1 MHKLKMLPVLML
13 MVIFS
18 PLAIDI
24 FLPALP
30 LMADNFSVSLPTM
43 QWSISIFMLSMGL
56 GQLFTGPLTDKYGR
70 KPVALIGIVIYAL
83 SSLLT
88 VYAATIELH
97 LISRLLQGFGT
108 CAVAVAA
115 FSVVRDKFDAIQS
128 GIMYSYLNG
137 LICCIPALAPILGSW
152 LTQTFNWQS
161 NFVFLILY
169 AVVAGLLIAYYLI
182 ETNQTP
188 VNQRRLINPFKMSR
202 YKSIICHKV
211 FLFHAFVVMIAMGV
225 ILAYVSSSPAWLM
238 VELKLSQNEFVFWF
252 SLNAVI
258 NIIACVTAP
267 KILIRK
273 GAARTISLGLLTLF
287 GGGLLMLVLQ
297 PLHTPVAFMLPVMLS
312 SIGFSLV
319 MGTCA
324 GQALAS
330 FGDKAGTAS
339 ALLGFMQMSGAAILV
354 GLVQMLPITISEQ
367 IALLMLLFAPMM
379 IIWFSAKGRRAVL
392 V

>member
-1 MHKLKMLPVLML
+1 MQKLKMLPVLML

-30 LMADNFSVSLPTM
+30 LMADDFSVALPTM
-43 QWSISIFMLSMGL
+43 QWSITIFMLSMGL

-70 KPVALIGIVIYAL
+70 KPIAIIGIILYAF

-88 VYAATIELH
+88 VYASSIEWH

-115 FSVVRDKFDAIQS
+115 FSIVRDKFDAIQS
-128 GIMYSYLNG
+128 GVMYSYLNG

-169 AVVAGLLIAYYLI
+169 AVVAGVLIAYYLI
-182 ETNQTP
+182 ETNQTS
-188 VNQRRLINPFKMSR
+188 VAQRRLINPFKISR
-202 YKSIICHKV
+202 YKSVITSKV
-211 FLFHAFVVMIAMGV
+211 FLFHACVVMIAMAV

-238 VELKLSQNEFVFWF
+238 VELKLSQNDFVFWF

-267 KILIRK
+267 KILLRK
-273 GAARTISLGLLTLF
+273 GAATTISIGLLTLF
-287 GGGLLMLVLQ
+287 SGGLLMLALQ
-297 PLHTPVAFMLPVMLS
+297 SLHTPIAFMFPVMLS
-312 SIGFSLV
+312 SVGFSLV

-324 GQALAS
+324 GQALS
-330 FGDKAGTAS
+330 TFGDKAGTAS
-339 ALLGFMQMSGAAILV
+339 ALLGFLQMSGAALLV
-354 GLVQMLPITISEQ
+354 GLVQMLAITISEQ
-367 IALLMLLFAPMM
+367 VALIMLMFAPLM
-379 IIWFSAKGRRAVL
+379 IIWFSKRGRSSVL

>member
-1 MHKLKMLPVLML
+1 MQKLKMLPVLML

-43 QWSISIFMLSMGL
+43 QWSISIFMLSMGI

-70 KPVALIGIVIYAL
+70 KPIALVGIVIYAL

-88 VYAATIELH
+88 VYAASIELH

-169 AVVAGLLIAYYLI
+169 AVVAGFLVAYYLT
-182 ETNQTP
+182 ETNQTT
-188 VNQRRLINPFKMSR
+188 VEQRRLINPFKISR
-202 YKSIICHKV
+202 YKSVITNKV
-211 FLFHAFVVMIAMGV
+211 FLFHGVVVMIAMGV

-238 VELKLSQNEFVFWF
+238 VELKLNQNEFVFWF

-273 GAARTISLGLLTLF
+273 GAARTISIGLITLF
-287 GGGLLMLVLQ
+287 SGGLLMLVLQ
-297 PLHTPVAFMLPVMLS
+297 PLHTPIAFMFPVMLS

-324 GQALAS
+324 GQALAA

-339 ALLGFMQMSGAAILV
+339 ALLGFLQMSGAALLAGV
-354 GLVQMLPITISEQ
+354 VQMLPISISEQ
-367 IALLMLLFAPMM
+367 ISLLMLMFAPLMY
-379 IIWFSAKGRRAVL
+379 IWFSKKGRQTVL